1 MSRRLA
7 YALALAVVLFGVAWL
22 LRAPEEAAL
31 RALARQAADAD
42 HGVVFVS
49 EVGGFLD
56 QLHGVLQDE
65 AGTGTVLPRLPSWL
79 RSAPGLLVVGPQGLE
94 ARLDLAPGRAMATK
108 FLGLVR
114 RDPMLRGGRPARER
128 SALVWWERG
137 LGRSTSRW
145 ALARPDQAR
154 HLLELDPAGR
164 ASTPVPDSDAWL
176 DLPGL
181 GPWHVWFGPSDPQ
194 RIGLIAVPGSG
205 EPLASPVGPPQ
216 IDVGSVW
223 RQAGLDGSDLLGPST
238 WLLSAERDEDG
249 GRVTLWRRSMARRD
263 GASVDLEIPRIGR
276 WATGSEANPGGKL
289 PAQDVVRRLGGEVQR
304 DARPDGTSLVGY
316 DTEALR
322 LLDQESERLRALL
335 AAIPDGGSV
344 WFARPAALASW
355 WSVAREFG
363 RFGRAPEPVW
373 WEQEAVR
380 NVLERVETVRF
391 QLGPQAA
398 AMEIALASPPIRP

>member
-7 YALALAVVLFGVAWL
+7 YALALLMVLLGAAWL
-22 LRAPEEAAL
+22 LRTPDEAGL

-49 EVGGFLD
+49 QVGEFLD
-56 QLHGVLQDE
+56 QLDGVLQDD
-65 AGTGTVLPRLPSWL
+65 AGTGALLPPLPSWL

-108 FLGLVR
+108 LLGLVR
-114 RDPMLRGGRPARER
+114 GDPMLRGGRPAREGP
-128 SALVWWERG
+128 ALVWWERG

-154 HLLELDPAGR
+154 HLLELDPAAR
-164 ASTPVPDSDAWL
+164 ASPPVPDSDAWL

-181 GPWHVWFGPSDPQ
+181 GPWHVWYGPSDPR

-223 RQAGLDGSDLLGPST
+223 RQGGLDGADLLGPST
-238 WLLSAERDEDG
+238 WLLSAERDENG

-276 WATGSEANPGGKL
+276 WATGSQAASGGKL

-304 DARPDGTSLVGY
+304 EQRADGTLLLGY

-322 LLDQESERLRALL
+322 LLDLESERLRMLL
-335 AAIPDGGSV
+335 AAIPEGGSV

-373 WEQEAVR
+373 WEEEAVR
-380 NVLERVETVRF
+380 NALELVEAVRF
-391 QLGPQAA
+391 HVEPQAA
-398 AMEIALASPPIRP
+398 ALEITVGAR